1 MIKANTS
8 TAPVYEYEGF
18 TFRPVRTLNKRER
31 KMPLGKF
38 SAFLG
43 GVESY
48 VSSVFTRYDGG
59 TYSYESFYNS
69 MQNDP
74 ADIFHCEETGSDYIP
89 AQNQLFIWKGGV
101 A

>member
-1 MIKANTS
+1 MSRYQPRIP
-8 TAPVYEYEGF
+8 TA
-18 TFRPVRTLNKRER
+18 LA
-31 KMPLGKF
+31 LG
-38 SAFLG
+38 
-43 GVESY
+43 VCQ
-48 VSSVFTRYDGG
+48 
-59 TYSYESFYNS
+59 NS